1 MFSASGTN
9 PLLICC
15 AEGDSVGIQ
24 LNHSW
29 PVSRGTGTM
38 LKVYGGAL
46 VNAQMKLNTSPD
58 TQQHLPFQLAASIKL
73 CMQHHKQD
81 IFTEALLIAFQKHL
95 LLLTACV
102 GQVAHSASPDTYY
115 CTQQI
120 PGVGS
125 LGYTQVRNII
135 RSVYQSTPSCI
146 RTCAH
151 SMLPWWS
158 QPHMHIN
165 VLLQEDLFA
174 MYFMAED
181 KLEHKRILFNLLR
194 DLNFFLL
201 LAQSSNTHRHNWGR
215 CEGYL

>member
-9 PLLICC
+9 PLPICC

-151 SMLPWWS
+151 SMLP
-158 QPHMHIN
+158 
-165 VLLQEDLFA
+165 
-174 MYFMAED
+174 
-181 KLEHKRILFNLLR
+181 
-194 DLNFFLL
+194 
-201 LAQSSNTHRHNWGR
+201 
-215 CEGYL
+215 